1 MDFVLGK
8 AAWNIWMGTVPE
20 PITMGSIG
28 VLAFIANVIAAA
40 LLFAYRDGDA
50 NMWSVWLS
58 FRNDAIGDCAV
69 MLAALGVWGANSGW
83 PDVVVATLMGGLAIS
98 AARSVVMHALAELM
112 MLKPREQ

>member
-28 VLAFIANVIAAA
+28 VLASVANLIAAA

-50 NMWSVWLS
+50 NMWSVWLRL
-58 FRNDAIGDCAV
+58 RNDAIGDYVV

-83 PDVVVATLMGGLAIS
+83 PNIVVATLMGGLAIS

-112 MLKPREQ
+112 MFKPREQ

>member
-28 VLAFIANVIAAA
+28 VLASVANVIAAA

-50 NMWSVWLS
+50 NMWSVWLRL
-58 FRNDAIGDCAV
+58 RNDAIGDYVV
-69 MLAALGVWGANSGW
+69 MLAALGAWGANSDW
-83 PDVVVATLMGGLAIS
+83 PTLLLQHSWADLQLAQRAVLS
-98 AARSVVMHALAELM
+98 CMPLRNL
-112 MLKPREQ
+112 